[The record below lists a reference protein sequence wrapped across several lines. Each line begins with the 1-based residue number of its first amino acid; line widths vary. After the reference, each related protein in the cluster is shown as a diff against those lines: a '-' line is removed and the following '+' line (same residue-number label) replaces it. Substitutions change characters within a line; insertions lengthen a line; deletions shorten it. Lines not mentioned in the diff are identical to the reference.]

1 MKKFIALLL
10 FVVLSLPVYALAAWT
25 IDVSLADVKG
35 NYVVYKV
42 ECTSDG
48 NALTATNLV
57 ALMNQDEWV
66 YVQRGAALLFMN
78 TVPGTGGT
86 APNATIDVTLT
97 DIASQAVFAITA
109 ISNVANTAGT
119 ELYSVTGTYP
129 VITTAFYLT
138 LNDIGD
144 AADSVTFYIYCW
156 VEGN

>member
-10 FVVLSLPVYALAAWT
+10 FVVLSLPAYALAAWT

-42 ECTSDG
+42 ACTSDG
-48 NALTATNLV
+48 NALTATDLV
-57 ALMNQDEWV
+57 ALMNQEEQV

-78 TVPGTGGT
+78 TVPGTGAA
-86 APNATIDVTLT
+86 APTATIDITFT
-97 DIASQAVFAITA
+97 DVVSQAVFATTA
-109 ISNVANTAGT
+109 ISNVANTVGT
-119 ELYSVTGTYP
+119 KLYTVTGSYP
-129 VITTAFYLT
+129 IITSAFYLA

>member
-1 MKKFIALLL
+1 MRKFIALLL
-10 FVVLSLPVYALAAWT
+10 FVVLSLPTYALAAWT

-42 ECTSDG
+42 ECISDG
-48 NALTATNLV
+48 DALTATDLV
-57 ALMNQDEWV
+57 VLMNQDERV

-78 TVPGTGGT
+78 TTPGTGGA
-86 APNATIDVTLT
+86 APNATIDVTFT
-97 DIASQAVFAITA
+97 DIASQAVFAVTA
-109 ISNVANTAGT
+109 LSNVANTAGT
-119 ELYSVTGTYP
+119 KLYTVTGTYP
-129 VITTAFYLT
+129 IITSVFYLA